1 MHLLQPCSS
10 LPASDSETV
19 VTSDRRA
26 AGALEAEILATLWSA
41 DRPLSVEEIRRQLQG
56 ELAHTTVSTILVR
69 LLEKSAVTRHAVGRG
84 YVYRAAL
91 DQAGLT
97 ASRMRA
103 LLDSGPDRAGILGR
117 FIAEL
122 DAKAL
127 KALRRA
133 LGDPGNR

>member
-1 MHLLQPCSS
+1 MAARSS
-10 LPASDSETV
+10 
-19 VTSDRRA
+19 SDRRG
-26 AGALEAEILATLWSA
+26 AGLLEAEILAALWSA
-41 DRPLSVEEIRRQLQG
+41 NGPLSVEEIRQQLTG

-69 LLEKSAVTRHAVGRG
+69 LLDKGAVTREAGRRG
-84 YVYRAAL
+84 YLYQAVL

-103 LLDSGPDRAGILGR
+103 LLNSGPDRAGVLSQ

-133 LGDPGNR
+133 LEEGGLR

>member
-1 MHLLQPCSS
+1 MRRLQPCSS
-10 LPASDSETV
+10 FCPVAARSS
-19 VTSDRRA
+19 SDRRG
-26 AGALEAEILATLWSA
+26 AGLLEAEILAALWSA
-41 DRPLSVEEIRRQLQG
+41 NGPLSVEEIRQQLTG

-69 LLEKSAVTRHAVGRG
+69 LLDKGAVTREAGRRG
-84 YVYRAAL
+84 YLYQAVL

-103 LLDSGPDRAGILGR
+103 LLNSGPDRAGVLSQ

-133 LGDPGNR
+133 LEEGGLR